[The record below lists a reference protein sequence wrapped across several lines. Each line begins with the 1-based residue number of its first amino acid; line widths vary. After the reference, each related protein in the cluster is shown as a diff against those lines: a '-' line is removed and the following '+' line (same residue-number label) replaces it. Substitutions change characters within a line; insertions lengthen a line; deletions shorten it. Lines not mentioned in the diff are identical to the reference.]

1 MIQMNL
7 WDKQLK
13 FKWNLFIVY
22 GDAQEE
28 GKIPFL
34 TELSNFCSKSLDP
47 LLIGGDFNIIRYTR
61 ERSTNTRVHR
71 HSGLFNAL
79 INFHELREIS
89 MTGGLWSNNQ
99 DPPTLEKLD
108 RILVTSGWEDL
119 YPQVMVR
126 KLPREVSDHNP
137 LIISCGIMKKPSN
150 IQFRFELNWL
160 DNPEFKQ
167 EVNRI

>member
-1 MIQMNL
+1 
-7 WDKQLK
+7 
-13 FKWNLFIVY
+13 
-22 GDAQEE
+22 
-28 GKIPFL
+28 
-34 TELSNFCSKSLDP
+34 
-47 LLIGGDFNIIRYTR
+47 
-61 ERSTNTRVHR
+61 
-71 HSGLFNAL
+71 
-79 INFHELREIS
+79 
-89 MTGGLWSNNQ
+89 MTGALWSNNQ